1 MKLCLILMCV
11 CSFGLSAKSLAQQER
26 VNLELEKV
34 TLKTLLDKIQEQ
46 TQLNFM
52 MNREQAELV

>member
-34 TLKTLLDKIQEQ
+34 TLKTLLDKIQE
-46 TQLNFM
+46 
-52 MNREQAELV
+52 